1 MTKYRSL
8 SSWNNNAFAHSS
20 GGYTPESNVLA
31 GSVSFGHFSCCMVD
45 SCLLSLFSHGLP
57 SLCLCPNFLLMR
69 KTVIL
74 DYSSLEL
81 SLLTV
86 TSLKTYLQIQSHSE
100 LLGDKY
106 FNI

>member
-1 MTKYRSL
+1 M
-8 SSWNNNAFAHSS
+8 
-20 GGYTPESNVLA
+20 LA
-31 GSVSFGHFSCCMVD
+31 GLLSFDHFSCCIVD
-45 SCLLSLFSHGLP
+45 SCLLSVSTWSSFFM
-57 SLCLCPNFLLMR
+57 CLCPNFLLLR

-106 FNI
+106 FNIYILEDMVRSITIW